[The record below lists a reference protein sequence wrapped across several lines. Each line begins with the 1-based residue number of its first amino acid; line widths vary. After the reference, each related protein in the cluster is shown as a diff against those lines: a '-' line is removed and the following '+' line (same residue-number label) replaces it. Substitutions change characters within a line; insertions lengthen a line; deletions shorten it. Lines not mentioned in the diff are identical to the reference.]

1 MKSLCLSAALALSF
15 VAAPAFADETA
26 DLWKAKCRS
35 CHGAEG
41 KADTKEGKKHKID
54 DMTTAAWQEKHS
66 DTQIRNAI
74 ANGIPDTKMKAYSD
88 KLSAAEIDALVKYV
102 RTLKK

>member
-1 MKSLCLSAALALSF
+1 MKSLYLSAALALSF
-15 VAAPAFADETA
+15 VAAPALADETA

-54 DMTTAAWQEKHS
+54 DMTTEAWQSRHS
-66 DTQIRNAI
+66 DEKIRDAI
-74 ANGIPDTKMKAYSD
+74 ANAIPDTKMKAYGD
-88 KLSAAEIDALVKYV
+88 KLSAAEIDGLVKYV